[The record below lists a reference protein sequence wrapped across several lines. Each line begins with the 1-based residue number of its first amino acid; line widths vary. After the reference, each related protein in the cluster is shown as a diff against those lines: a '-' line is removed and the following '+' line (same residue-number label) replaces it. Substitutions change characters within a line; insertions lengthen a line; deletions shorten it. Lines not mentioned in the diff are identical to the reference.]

1 MKYYD
6 LFIPIGAFCATS
18 YHLRRCNL
26 QTEALPFDWLTI
38 SNITASV
45 TLIKNKFDGFFQKEN
60 LVFLNVNGTH
70 NAYIDKKNNIGFF
83 HCIDKDLPFDEGYA
97 KARAMFDRRIN
108 RVFDKIDKAKSILFV
123 YANNEPVS
131 PQEALEAYEILKAIY
146 PSKRI
151 DLLVLDLKK
160 DYKGI
165 EAKEISK
172 NVLFIKMEFV
182 LEHDL
187 YSGRKEA
194 FAEIFQNYQ
203 IASWKKRLKNIFDK
217 FIFNMKRISVSLVC
231 MFIPSKQI
239 RKKLRKKL
247 KTNRCVFDR

>member
-1 MKYYD
+1 M
-6 LFIPIGAFCATS
+6 
-18 YHLRRCNL
+18 
-26 QTEALPFDWLTI
+26 
-38 SNITASV
+38 
-45 TLIKNKFDGFFQKEN
+45 
-60 LVFLNVNGTH
+60 
-70 NAYIDKKNNIGFF
+70 
-83 HCIDKDLPFDEGYA
+83 PFDEGYA